1 MTDPILHDH
10 NIDAIESKSDEP
22 EYDFKEYY
30 SRERTLALRDIYI
43 PYCTE
48 LFYRDNPL
56 KIVRCQNTYMYDQL
70 GNKYLDCINNV
81 AHVGHCHPYVV
92 TQVSKQMS
100 ACATNNRYLH
110 DNTVILAEKLSKTLP
125 KSLDQIF
132 YTNSGSESNDLALR
146 LARQYTGNYDIL
158 VLDNAY
164 HGHLTTLFELSTY
177 KFKKGHITMKEPEH
191 VHVLPIPDIYRG
203 KYRDID
209 YNNDEE
215 KLCQLYVNEVHQ
227 IVEEVESRGRRIAIF
242 LIESLQSCGGQII
255 YPKGYLKQIFSYLQ
269 SKGILCLVDEVQT
282 GFGRS
287 GTHFWAFQSY
297 EEDLVPDFVTMG
309 KSMGNGFPVAALMT
323 RRSITQKF
331 DKDGIEYFNTYGGNP
346 VSCRAAIAVLDI
358 IQREKLMENARDVG
372 NHLLNKLKEMGAKY
386 DIIGDVRGRG
396 FFIGVEIVRD
406 IKTREPGIEEAH
418 EIKYTL
424 RQHMIIVSL
433 DGPDHNVIKFKPPMC
448 FSKGDADFLCDKLE
462 TIVRD
467 CQKKKNEKQEPN
479 M

>member
-1 MTDPILHDH
+1 MTDSTPNDH
-10 NIDAIESKSDEP
+10 NVDAIESHSDEP
-22 EYDFKEYY
+22 EFDFKEYY
-30 SRERTLALRDIYI
+30 SRERTLALRDTYI

-48 LFYRDNPL
+48 LFYRENPI
-56 KIVRCQNTYMYDQL
+56 KIVRCQGTYMYDQL

-92 TQVSKQMS
+92 KQIYKQMG

-110 DNTVILAEKLSKTLP
+110 DNTVILAEKLAKTLP

-177 KFKKGHITMKEPEH
+177 KFKKGNIAMKEPEH

-209 YNNDEE
+209 YNYDEE
-215 KLCQLYVNEVHQ
+215 KLSELYVNEVRQ
-227 IVEEVESRGRRIAIF
+227 KVEEVESRGRRIAIF

-255 YPKGYLKQIFSYLQ
+255 YPRNFLKNTFDYLH
-269 SKGILCLVDEVQT
+269 SKGILCHVDEVQT

-297 EEDLVPDFVTMG
+297 DEDLVPDFVTMG
-309 KSMGNGFPVAALMT
+309 KSMGNGFPVSALMT
-323 RRSITQKF
+323 RRCITQKF
-331 DKDGIEYFNTYGGNP
+331 DNDGIEYFNTFGGNP
-346 VSCRAAIAVLDI
+346 VSCRAAIAVLDVI
-358 IQREKLMENARDVG
+358 ESENLMENARVVG
-372 NHLLNKLKEMGAKY
+372 GYLLNKLKEIGKKY
-386 DIIGDVRGRG
+386 DIVGDVRGRG
-396 FFIGVEIVRD
+396 FFIGMDIVSDPKLRD
-406 IKTREPGIEEAH
+406 PGVEEARQ
-418 EIKYTL
+418 IKYRL
-424 RQHMIIVSL
+424 REHMIIISL
-433 DGPDHNVIKFKPPMC
+433 DGPAHNVIKFKAPMC
-448 FSKGDADFLCDKLE
+448 FSQLDADFLCEKME
-462 TIVRD
+462 AVIQEIQKPRD
-467 CQKKKNEKQEPN
+467 EKQQ
-479 M
+479 